1 MRKQGFTLAELII
14 TLGIIGVGAALIAPA
29 LGNLMPDKNKLTVLN
44 TAKTINEVTEKLLDN
59 SHIYYKTGTCI
70 GLGCQGAPLDEDYA
84 SYSGKSKFANLLVA
98 SLNADGDVT
107 RSDSSISFRAA
118 DGAFWTVEP
127 TDVGGATI
135 VIDVDGAKGKN
146 CLYNSESCKKPDQF
160 KFVVDQFGGTHA
172 GDALTMAYTQNPT
185 NTKDKKK
192 DLEAAAKL
200 DVPDWSN
207 AKLAEGNDRYAG
219 VTMPKTGD
227 NADVTKPDTG
237 DNSKPHI
244 IDPIIVRRPIIPE
257 QPITPEEP
265 TNPVNPCVDQPDK
278 GFYCKKDDLKLKEWK
293 EPSSNCTN
301 TGTGLDRINKYQDT
315 ACFKPNL

>member
-14 TLGIIGVGAALIAPA
+14 TLGIIGVAAALIAPA

-219 VTMPKTGD
+219 VTMPGD
-227 NADVTKPDTG
+227 NFTPTPNPNPNPKPT
-237 DNSKPHI
+237 PTPT
-244 IDPIIVRRPIIPE
+244 PIPNPTPIP
-257 QPITPEEP
+257 TPK
-265 TNPVNPCVDQPDK
+265 PCVDQPDL
-278 GFYCKKDDLKLKEWK
+278 GLYCKRDDLKSNNWLK
-293 EPSSNCTN
+293 SNCTD
-301 TGTGLDRINKYQDT
+301 TGNGMNKMDP